1 MHRDYM
7 SKDKSCCCQ
16 TSKPYY
22 KNKKK
27 DYCNIETNMNPMF
40 VYPVNLCD
48 LQIYQILCQCIG
60 KVVGLKL
67 VDSNCILRLK
77 IKQINQCTVMGK
89 TCSGKGPI
97 YVKLSSI
104 QYVDLGKETYVN
116 PLCGAGVVQGIQG
129 PPGPMGPMGPQGPKG
144 DKGATG
150 SMGPQGPTGA
160 MGATGPQ
167 GPQGPAGA
175 MGATGPQGPQGPA
188 GAMGATGPQGPQG
201 PAGAMGATGPQG
213 PQGPADAIGATG
225 STTKPEKYM
234 PPKKMPYKK

>member
-27 DYCNIETNMNPMF
+27 NYCNIETNMNPMF

-129 PPGPMGPMGPQGPKG
+129 PPGPMGPQGPKG

-150 SMGPQGPTGA
+150 PMGPQGPTGSMGATGPQGPAGPQGATGA
-160 MGATGPQ
+160 MGATGLQGPQGPAGPQGATGPQGPAGPQGVTGPQ
-167 GPQGPAGA
+167 GPQGPAGSID
-175 MGATGPQGPQGPA
+175 T
-188 GAMGATGPQGPQG
+188 
-201 PAGAMGATGPQG
+201 
-213 PQGPADAIGATG
+213 TG